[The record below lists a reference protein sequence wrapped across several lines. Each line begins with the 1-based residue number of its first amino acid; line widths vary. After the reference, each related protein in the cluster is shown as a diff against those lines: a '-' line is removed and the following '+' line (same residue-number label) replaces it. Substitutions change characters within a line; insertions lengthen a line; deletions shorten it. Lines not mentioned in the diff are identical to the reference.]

1 MAEEENRGRK
11 EKERKISS
19 SSTSARTTDEKV
31 EEDDLLCS
39 EDMRGHWWE
48 GMTKFDMLVLVGH
61 VAYKKYNI
69 KKKMERTMA
78 LSEIESSQ
86 GHELSRDPATVR
98 NRPQEERGPKHPRPP
113 RKPKQEGPLL
123 FHPKDMPQDLR
134 GWIERELGGSDIGPV
149 CQKVLTET
157 DVTKHYSRLS
167 LPKKH
172 ITSLAFLNDEEL
184 ATLQSNP
191 AIEGNQ
197 SGMPVQANG
206 PSRHSGIPVQAI
218 GPSRHRHTLSLRK
231 WESKKG
237 CGKKSNVYVLTT
249 RVWTDFVEDN
259 NLHEGDE
266 VQIWS
271 FRVGE
276 ELYMAI
282 VVVERASEPEE
293 AGDD

>member
-39 EDMRGHWWE
+39 EDMRGHGWE

-149 CQKVLTET
+149 CQK
-157 DVTKHYSRLS
+157 
-167 LPKKH
+167 
-172 ITSLAFLNDEEL
+172 
-184 ATLQSNP
+184 
-191 AIEGNQ
+191 
-197 SGMPVQANG
+197 
-206 PSRHSGIPVQAI
+206 AI